1 MKRMLTVLAVVIS
14 AVAVQVV
21 QAATWTGGGDNKS
34 WNDPNNWG
42 GAVPAANEDVTISP
56 ASAVDIAMP
65 NNTSVGKLTAKGA
78 SVKLTGGGWFTVTGI
93 DATAYLDINAN
104 LKMSTSVGSYSLTFG
119 GADIRG
125 QFDCAPYKS
134 INIVN
139 TGTLNFHDKFT
150 MGASTWMKI
159 GNGGNGTTTGSTTH
173 FYGSLNVAYSIAVGG
188 NTYKSGWLYI
198 HSTGNTIGSLSQSY
212 SRINTMAVGALPE
225 NLVIQWIDGEFTE
238 ESDNHRCWDFNGF
251 DQTVNRVSAPTI
263 RDSKDHSRRLISTGR
278 AMTLTLKGTA
288 DASARADICDD
299 ISLVWDPTG
308 DFTQEFVAYPS
319 ETTGSITVKGGTF
332 KVSGGA
338 TFANASAITINAGA
352 TFDLNSTADEALRNV
367 PEVNLN
373 GTLRIA
379 ATATN
384 PFGGGKTTLKIGT
397 GAVEVPSGVNVK
409 VNVAEIGGTRI
420 AAKTYK
426 ARGSAATG
434 EECDWVT
441 GDGTVQVMT
450 MGETHETRIWS
461 GAAGNGLWNDPGNWN
476 GGIVPQSFD
485 TASFTANAT
494 IVDDVAI
501 DNDRAIAIAQD
512 CTVQFNGAVSGGA
525 VISCIG
531 NKGILELRGNN
542 TFTGDLIISNSI
554 VKAYGENALSSS
566 NLGAI
571 RVIKDGHTAGA
582 NLQLSGV
589 RIRKPLY
596 NANKN
601 DTANQW
607 GDSILCVAETTNNF
621 EGGFTCTDGHLR
633 MSVDTAAKL
642 TISGGLSFSAS
653 YFITRKAGAEV
664 VISGTSAGFP
674 VYNNSGSAAD
684 AFMTFACGANVIG
697 TSGGLSATR
706 GISDAMRTTVDNAFR
721 GDSHCYFGGENAK
734 LDLCGH
740 NQQFGRIMAMSDK
753 PAGVICSQEP
763 ATLTLIGDETYS
775 NNAVFQGQVSLT
787 KNGTGTVTLQS
798 ASTSSGNLSVGGGTL
813 KIAAGASWAGAHIN
827 IANGTVFDVA
837 DKNAFGKETTIS
849 ITGTGYINIPVGV
862 TLKCKELTVDGKTE
876 TGIFSNNSFVKGGG
890 ILRAGRIGMILVV
903 E

>member
-1 MKRMLTVLAVVIS
+1 
-14 AVAVQVV
+14 
-21 QAATWTGGGDNKS
+21 
-34 WNDPNNWG
+34 
-42 GAVPAANEDVTISP
+42 
-56 ASAVDIAMP
+56 
-65 NNTSVGKLTAKGA
+65 
-78 SVKLTGGGWFTVTGI
+78 
-93 DATAYLDINAN
+93 
-104 LKMSTSVGSYSLTFG
+104 
-119 GADIRG
+119 
-125 QFDCAPYKS
+125 
-134 INIVN
+134 
-139 TGTLNFHDKFT
+139 
-150 MGASTWMKI
+150 
-159 GNGGNGTTTGSTTH
+159 TGSTTH
-173 FYGSLNVAYSIAVGG
+173 FYGTLNVTYSIAVGG

-198 HSTGNTIGSLSQSY
+198 HSTGNTIGSLSQSF
-212 SRINTMAVGALPE
+212 SRINTMAAGALPE

-251 DQTVNRVSAPTI
+251 DQTVNRVSAPTT
-263 RDSKDHSRRLISTGR
+263 RASKDHSRRLISTGGS
-278 AMTLTLKGTA
+278 MTLTLKGTD

-299 ISLVWDPTG
+299 ISLVWDPTD

-367 PEVNLN
+367 PEVNLD

-409 VNVAEIGGTRI
+409 VNVAEIGGARI

-450 MGETHETRIWS
+450 MGETHETRVWS
-461 GAAGNGLWNDPGNWN
+461 GAAGNGLWNDPGNWQ

-485 TASFTANAT
+485 TASFAASAT
-494 IVDDVAI
+494 IVDGVAI
-501 DNDRAIAIAQD
+501 DNDRTIAIAQD
-512 CTVQFNGAVSGGA
+512 CTVQFNGVVSGGGS
-525 VISCIG
+525 ISCIG

-566 NLGAI
+566 SQGTI
-571 RVIKDGHTAGA
+571 YVIKDGQKGGA
-582 NLQLSGV
+582 NLQLSAV
-589 RIRKPLY
+589 RIRKALY

-601 DTANQW
+601 DAANQSE
-607 GDSILCVAETTNNF
+607 DSMNCAAETTNSV
-621 EGGFTCTDGHLR
+621 EGLFTCADGYLR
-633 MSVDTAAKL
+633 MTVGADAKL
-642 TISGGLSFSAS
+642 TVSGGMSIAIS
-653 YFITRKAGAEV
+653 YFIARRAGAEV
-664 VISGTSAGFP
+664 VISGTKGTFP
-674 VYNNSGSAAD
+674 VYDNSVSDAD
-684 AFMTFACGANVIG
+684 AFMTFACAGNHIG
-697 TSGGLSATR
+697 TFMGLVENR
-706 GISDAMRTTVDNAFR
+706 GIGDAMRTTVDNAFTEN
-721 GDSHCYFGGENAK
+721 SHCTFGGANAK
-734 LDLCGH
+734 FDLCGH
-740 NQQFGRIMAMSDK
+740 DQQFGLIKAMSGK

-763 ATLTLIGDETYS
+763 ATLTLKANDSYA

-813 KIAAGASWAGAHIN
+813 KLATGASWAGAHIN
-827 IANGTVFDVA
+827 IANGTVLDVA

-849 ITGTGYINIPVGV
+849 ITGTGYINIPAGV

-890 ILRAGRIGMILVV
+890 TLKAGRIGMVLVV
-903 E
+903 N